1 MAEARPMQTFHAE
14 VVRVEDLSPAM
25 RRIVFGGPSLAGYWT
40 TGVGDEYLRVMFPE
54 PGQQKPDL
62 PAVNGDR
69 LDYSS
74 IDMRRL
80 RTYTVRAFDPET
92 GELTID
98 FVIHEGGVA
107 AQWAAA
113 AAPGMFVGVNS
124 PASCYNPPDDLQW
137 QILVADYAGLPA
149 ALRLVE
155 SAPAGVR
162 TRLVLE
168 ISDSSHR
175 IEIPSDPDV
184 EVTWVIGGNGA
195 QPSRLEEIVRRLPRP
210 EGVGYIWVAG
220 EAGVVRSVRRLL
232 RHEFGLPGSA
242 YRTVGYWVEKA
253 EEWDARFA
261 ALDEETKR
269 TLDALWDRDEDPEV
283 IEDEYDKQLIRLGL

>member
-1 MAEARPMQTFHAE
+1 MQTFHAE

-74 IDMRRL
+74 IDMSRL

-184 EVTWVIGGNGA
+184 EVTWVVGGNGA

-220 EAGVVRSVRRLL
+220 ETGVVRSVRRLL